1 MRIVELAAR
10 LTRMCGSY
18 SRFSKARVVAVQI
31 VKCCQIEADIISFRR
46 ECGDTVITLPRV
58 CPAAKVIL
66 VVLKSHPA
74 WVGLLFNVPVIPG
87 ERAPGGQVL
96 RLATRESLAAAEQIT
111 RDGTEE
117 RRGLPFILKAAA
129 HDDRRRGA
137 GVGQVPVD
145 DTMHP

>member
-1 MRIVELAAR
+1 MRVLA
-10 LTRMCGSY
+10 G
-18 SRFSKARVVAVQI
+18 QI

-74 WVGLLFNVPVIPG
+74 RLGLFFNVPVMPDPRATSHLRA
-87 ERAPGGQVL
+87 ER
-96 RLATRESLAAAEQIT
+96 RLAACKSQATAEQVT

-117 RRGLPFILKAAA
+117 RRGLPFVLKAAA